1 MGSADPFFVANMSTN
16 STPSV
21 AIDAKF
27 RQRFAGI
34 LARWR
39 SGTLTAEDKKFL
51 DTITLARTEYLSISE
66 EFSLR
71 HGLELVDCK
80 LQLTECATAVHEYL
94 GGRVDDWV
102 TESWGRQYITKM
114 RSTSNFIVLS
124 ALTRSYCL

>member
-1 MGSADPFFVANMSTN
+1 MNPPLCPLIQLPPLQLMLY
-16 STPSV
+16 
-21 AIDAKF
+21 F
-27 RQRFAGI
+27 RQRFVDI

-39 SGTLTAEDKKFL
+39 SDTLTTTDKKFL

-71 HGLELVDCK
+71 HGLELVDYK
-80 LQLTECATAVHEYL
+80 LRLTECATAVHEYL

-102 TESWGRQYITKM
+102 TESWGRQHITKM

-124 ALTRSYCL
+124 SLTRSHFL